1 MPSWVEQ
8 IIETDQDTKAEEE
21 AEEWEALPL
30 SRIMDC
36 SSALS
41 LNEFS
46 WGQRS
51 SELHLAPVIK
61 TNAGRL
67 FLMEQYI

>member
-8 IIETDQDTKAEEE
+8 IIETDQGTKAEEE

-30 SRIMDC
+30 CSIMDC

-46 WGQRS
+46 WGQRGD
-51 SELHLAPVIK
+51 ELHCATVMP
-61 TNAGRL
+61 TNAGIL
-67 FLMEQYI
+67 LLMAKEI